1 VRTFVWAATWNPDIR
16 EVDVVFDEIGLENAL
31 ADNPELLKPP
41 ARRGSAE
48 TQAAGEAEAVDTRP

>member
-31 ADNPELLKPP
+31 ADNPELLKPLP
-41 ARRGSAE
+41 EEVVRKLKRRARRK
-48 TQAAGEAEAVDTRP
+48 P